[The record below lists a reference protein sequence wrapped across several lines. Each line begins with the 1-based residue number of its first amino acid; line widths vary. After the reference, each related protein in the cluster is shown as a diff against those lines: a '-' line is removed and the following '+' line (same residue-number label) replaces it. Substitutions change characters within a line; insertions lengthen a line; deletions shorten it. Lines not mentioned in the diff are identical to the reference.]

1 MPPKYRL
8 ENIMEK
14 IRFIQ
19 LSPGPEEELDLRPI
33 DWSLCF
39 ICQKD
44 GESGSNELIE
54 PSKIIGNN
62 LI

>member
-1 MPPKYRL
+1 
-8 ENIMEK
+8 MEK

-44 GESGSNELIE
+44 GESGSNKLIE
-54 PSKIIGNN
+54 PSKRIGNN